1 MKTFVLYVFCAAIVR
16 RFETICVNLQ
26 LQNHNGSVAQLNRAS
41 DSGSEGR
48 GFESH
53 RNHQGGAAF
62 RGCTF
67 FIFRAERL
75 GREKV
80 LKVVGL
86 NPTGITMGVQLSQLH
101 LFYQEG
107 MASLPYPRSLSFSSL
122 CCTFLYTHAAL
133 IHPFLLFASTDAD
146 VRIDRRRCPHRPT
159 QMVEVGI

>member
-1 MKTFVLYVFCAAIVR
+1 MKTFVLHVFCNLIVR
-16 RFETICVNLQ
+16 QFKTICVNLQ

-53 RNHQGGAAF
+53 RNHHGGAVVSTAP
-62 RGCTF
+62 
-67 FIFRAERL
+67 FILGGYGIPAIPTQPQSQQSAAPFYFRAERL

-101 LFYQEG
+101 LLYQEG
-107 MASLPYPRSLSFSSL
+107 MASLPYPRSLSLSSL
-122 CCTFLYTHAAL
+122 LH
-133 IHPFLLFASTDAD
+133 LFILEQKDL
-146 VRIDRRRCPHRPT
+146 
-159 QMVEVGI
+159 VEKKF